1 MPTCRIRSKW
11 LSGGGLI
18 LVGRSQ
24 SLTWCGLCLTPQG
37 GRVPNNG
44 PLLFSTHFPSASE
57 SPPLPLLGT
66 FWLGVFYT
74 SHCPLFPSL
83 PRGVGGPGLASA
95 GRVLAQESSGRP
107 EAGWSSCKGSWA
119 EELVTLQPP
128 ARTSLQPAV
137 AEFLLAAQQPCCKA
151 GLPLCRNRGGCRA
164 RQVWLAGTSLT
175 VLGRKSFLDSAIWLM
190 NGATVDP
197 LGTRT
202 LLSS

>member
-1 MPTCRIRSKW
+1 MSHLATCMIRSTW
-11 LSGGGLI
+11 LSGGGGGLI

-66 FWLGVFYT
+66 FWLGVFHT
-74 SHCPLFPSL
+74 SYCPSSLLPSL
-83 PRGVGGPGLASA
+83 PRGVGGPGLASS
-95 GRVLAQESSGRP
+95 GKVLAQGSSGRP
-107 EAGWSSCKGSWA
+107 EAGWSSWKGSSA

-137 AEFLLAAQQPCCKA
+137 AEFLLAAQQPCYKA
-151 GLPLCRNRGGCRA
+151 GLPLCRNRGGHRA
-164 RQVWLAGTSLT
+164 RQVLLAGTSLT
-175 VLGRKSFLDSAIWLM
+175 VLGRKSFLDS
-190 NGATVDP
+190 G
-197 LGTRT
+197 
-202 LLSS
+202 